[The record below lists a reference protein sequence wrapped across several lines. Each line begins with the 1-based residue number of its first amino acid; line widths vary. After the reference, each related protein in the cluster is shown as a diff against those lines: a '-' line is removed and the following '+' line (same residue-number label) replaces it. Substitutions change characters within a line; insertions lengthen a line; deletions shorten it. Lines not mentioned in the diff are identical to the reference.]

1 MDQLLVVQVYQAV
14 GVSSEIGK
22 DTGFSRAIG
31 ISSSFAAVLW
41 GLWDGLNL
49 CLQLHLQ
56 HVEVELDAKAVLV
69 LLSSNSVSNSEISAL
84 VFYCRELLKRIPH
97 SKVMHCFRV
106 GFRFAFKPGCSG
118 CWHIKP
124 SRTYYLYKL
133 ISEIKP

>member
-84 VFYCRELLKRIPH
+84 VFYCRELLKRILIPEW
-97 SKVMHCFRV
+97 CI
-106 GFRFAFKPGCSG
+106 ASG
-118 CWHIKP
+118 SDLDLLLNQDVLGVDI
-124 SRTYYLYKL
+124 
-133 ISEIKP
+133 